1 LKWLEQHNVKHHQI
15 IFNKPRAIDGA
26 EYHYI
31 DARPIRA
38 TRFKGSFSDF
48 VAKNAEILVFDGD

>member
-31 DARPIRA
+31 DDRPIRA

-48 VAKNAEILVFDGD
+48 VAKNTEILVFDGD